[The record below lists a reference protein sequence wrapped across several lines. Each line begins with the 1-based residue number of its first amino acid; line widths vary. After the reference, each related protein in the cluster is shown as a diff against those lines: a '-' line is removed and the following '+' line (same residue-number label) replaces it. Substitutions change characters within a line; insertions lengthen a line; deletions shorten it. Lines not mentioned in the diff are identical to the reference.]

1 MQEIDA
7 IIAISDVASFSQF
20 TPNITPVQLVESL
33 NGYLKLTCGLV
44 AESGGEVVS
53 YIGDSAIC
61 LWAAS
66 AKANRQAQIGAG
78 LVKLH
83 KSACQFTMPDGM
95 RITQRL
101 AVTFGRMARTDHE
114 CGGERQALPLFGPCV
129 NFVRRLN
136 ASHIHFKKN
145 FLASDN
151 LPVIW
156 PREVEL
162 HKLNEITVKG
172 TDGTR
177 AIFSVEDVAT

>member
-7 IIAISDVASFSQF
+7 IIAVSDVASFSQF
-20 TPNITPVQLVESL
+20 TPSITPVQLVEAL

-53 YIGDSAIC
+53 YIGDSAIS
-61 LWAAS
+61 LWTAS
-66 AKANRQAQIGAG
+66 ADANRQAQIGAG

-83 KSACQFTMPDGM
+83 KSACQFTMPNGM

-101 AVTFGRMARTDHE
+101 AVTFGRIARTENE

-145 FLASDN
+145 FLVTDN

-156 PREVEL
+156 PREVAL
-162 HKLNEITVKG
+162 HKLADLTIKG
-172 TDGTR
+172 TEGTC
-177 AIFSVEDVAT
+177 AIFAVEDAAT